1 VTPIRFLST
10 AQREGAG
17 GKESPPEKK
26 KNPLL
31 HDTPVSPVSPVSP
44 ISPISPK
51 PNRSLGWATFGD
63 APRKLGAWR
72 KLLRQRAGEFLAA
85 SGFIVSATTALWTH
99 GNDWRQSLARLR
111 VATAAL
117 PGLGTR
123 RLRHNWL
130 LLARIQG
137 ILRRESAD
145 PSTVPDDSSPTTWV
159 PSVPQALRYAQLA
172 TAVYGDA
179 MMQAAQLAV
188 TGRYDSR
195 WWGTGETTTI
205 ARASA
210 HTGIPPSDFV
220 VWDVDYRGSD
230 LHLRHLVA
238 VNHAHQEVVLS
249 LRGTFSLAELVID
262 TAGHHAPFCGG
273 QAHAEMAQQAV
284 AIWKTAGP
292 PIRHLLQEHSDYK
305 LVLTGHSLGAGTACL
320 LHVMLQEDALLPLER
335 TVQCVAFASPPV
347 FCASHEVS
355 PRLARALASCVHIY
369 HQDDCVPF
377 LSLDSVHHLLAA
389 LAAVDTYTGRLSWW
403 ERRRLVRG
411 DAPLP
416 PAWIRKIQ
424 DLAVPAASS
433 LGIPAGAHV
442 WLTTTTTATASD
454 EDHHEHDDDAIHAL
468 SYQAHRVTHLAT
480 TVAIHGNMWQDHFPP
495 AYTAA
500 LASCSCRDC
509 S

>member
-1 VTPIRFLST
+1 
-10 AQREGAG
+10 
-17 GKESPPEKK
+17 
-26 KNPLL
+26 
-31 HDTPVSPVSPVSP
+31 
-44 ISPISPK
+44 
-51 PNRSLGWATFGD
+51 
-63 APRKLGAWR
+63 
-72 KLLRQRAGEFLAA
+72 
-85 SGFIVSATTALWTH
+85 
-99 GNDWRQSLARLR
+99 
-111 VATAAL
+111 
-117 PGLGTR
+117 
-123 RLRHNWL
+123 
-130 LLARIQG
+130 
-137 ILRRESAD
+137 
-145 PSTVPDDSSPTTWV
+145 
-159 PSVPQALRYAQLA
+159 
-172 TAVYGDA
+172 

-210 HTGIPPSDFV
+210 HTGIPPDDFV

-249 LRGTFSLAELVID
+249 IRGTFSLAELVID
-262 TAGHHAPFCGG
+262 AAGHHAPFCGG

-292 PIRHLLQEHSDYK
+292 TIRHLLQEHSDYK

-347 FCASHEVS
+347 FYGAQIS

-411 DAPLP
+411 GAPLP

-442 WLTTTTTATASD
+442 SLTTTAAASD
-454 EDHHEHDDDAIHAL
+454 EDHHEDAIHAL
-468 SYQAHRVTHLAT
+468 SYRAHRITHLAT

-495 AYTAA
+495 RYEHA
-500 LASCSCRDC
+500 LHHLADGCTL
-509 S
+509 